1 MENRLIGATGG
12 HTATLVY
19 DPLGRLFEVSGA
31 SVTQFL
37 YDGDALVAE
46 YSSTGAVVNRYVHG
60 PGLDEPIVSYTG
72 ATVGSSTRNY
82 LHADRQGSVI
92 ALANSTGAT
101 TQVNNYDEYGVP
113 GASNAGRFQYTG
125 QIRIPEIGL
134 YYYKARIYNPTLG
147 RFQQTDPIGYKDD
160 LNLYTYVGNDPLD
173 KTDPTGNDGE
183 FGYSSAELNGMAQL
197 AGHQPEIRAAQ
208 GAALGR
214 TYSFENRQ
222 LALHS
227 AAAVSGVAAL
237 TPAAPVAGPVS
248 VGLTLIA
255 ATDTKITTGKLETGD
270 LVVTALSIVPGGAEA
285 GIALTGVKE
294 VGQVVHAGQ
303 EVMHAGASAMG
314 AEAALA
320 EKKQSQSEKP
330 PSPSPPQR
338 PPCQK
343 PAAC

>member
-173 KTDPTGNDGE
+173 KKDPTGQFE
-183 FGYSSAELNGMAQL
+183 WPWHFF
-197 AGHQPEIRAAQ
+197 ITFF
-208 GAALGR
+208 AALHTNQGFWHSVGLAWHSANVDFR
-214 TYSFENRQ
+214 KDSQGTDAEHSNWHAMGGQLPAPSGQAPQEQTPQQAEQGTKDTVDNAMAGKKDEP
-222 LALHS
+222 LALHDVEDH
-227 AAAVSGVAAL
+227 AAHLHRGHTWRGIDKSFPNHLFHDLFPSKSEVKEAYGNAVDVLQGSNPIEA
-237 TPAAPVAGPVS
+237 PAA
-248 VGLTLIA
+248 
-255 ATDTKITTGKLETGD
+255 D
-270 LVVTALSIVPGGAEA
+270 
-285 GIALTGVKE
+285 
-294 VGQVVHAGQ
+294 
-303 EVMHAGASAMG
+303 
-314 AEAALA
+314 
-320 EKKQSQSEKP
+320 
-330 PSPSPPQR
+330 
-338 PPCQK
+338 
-343 PAAC
+343 